1 MIRRGVLNNRIIQ
14 TVTTDN
20 GCEFSHFE
28 ELEKLFKAKVY
39 YTHAY
44 ASYEKG
50 AIENANRL
58 VRRWYKKGTDFNKVP
73 RKDILALEGFINSI
87 HRKSLNGMTSKAY
100 CKKIAN

>member
-1 MIRRGVLNNRIIQ
+1 MIHRGALNVQSIKTI
-14 TVTTDN
+14 TTDN

-28 ELEKLFKAKVY
+28 ELEKLFKAKLY

-58 VRRWYKKGTDFNKVP
+58 VRRWYKKGTDFSKVT
-73 RKDILALEGFINSI
+73 RKDILSLEKIINSI
-87 HRKSLNGMTSKAY
+87 HRKSLNGMTSKDY
-100 CKKIAN
+100 CRKIAN